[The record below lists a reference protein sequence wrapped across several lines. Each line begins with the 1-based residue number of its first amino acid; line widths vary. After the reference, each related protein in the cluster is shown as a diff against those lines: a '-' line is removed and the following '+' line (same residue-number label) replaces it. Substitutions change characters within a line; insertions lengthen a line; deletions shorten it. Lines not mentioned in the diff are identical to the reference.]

1 MKNNYIA
8 IAKALGIM
16 LMVVGHSGCPDYL
29 YRFIY
34 MFHMPLFFFCSGFFM
49 KPAEKVVD
57 VRKFVF
63 RRFKGLYWPYVKWGL
78 LFLLFH
84 NLFL

>member
-1 MKNNYIA
+1 MRDNYIA

-16 LMVVGHSGCPDYL
+16 LMVMGHSGCPDFL

-49 KPAEKVVD
+49 KPAGSTID
-57 VRKFVF
+57 IRLFI
-63 RRFKGLYWPYVKWGL
+63 FKKMEHF
-78 LFLLFH
+78 LFAVS
-84 NLFL
+84 

>member
-34 MFHMPLFFFCSGFFM
+34 MFHMPLFFS
-49 KPAEKVVD
+49 VQD
-57 VRKFVF
+57 S
-63 RRFKGLYWPYVKWGL
+63 L
-78 LFLLFH
+78 
-84 NLFL
+84 